1 MSPDTLV
8 VLGNQSN
15 TESDALADSNAVRK
29 LYTDLGNIDTY
40 DAAVLT
46 RGRDGKVQIVKRVE
60 EPTRLSA
67 AADLLIGLAVSAIV
81 TLFPA
86 AGIGLAARLAGGDP
100 AFGLKPQM
108 CLAFVRRRSNV

>member
-1 MSPDTLV
+1 MSLDTFV
-8 VLGNQSN
+8 VLANQSD

-29 LYTDLGNIDTY
+29 LYSDLGNIDTY

-60 EPTRLSA
+60 ELTCLGA
-67 AADLLIGLAVSAIV
+67 AADLLLGLAVNAIV
-81 TLFPA
+81 ALFPA
-86 AGIGLAARLAGGDP
+86 AGIALAGGDL